1 MSLCHYA
8 FDDFSSFVLGLFF
21 FRFVFFLP
29 VWICADAVVWKTR
42 RWEGVFMVTLD
53 ESLLQ
58 QLSMCVPAPSETLW
72 YAESVPSNRIRSAWT
87 AQSNYITSESF
98 LVLQYLLRISH
109 TVGTAPARPVKT
121 HCPRSELF
129 TSQPAMSWEFCLEAS
144 FSFMKF
150 VSWKTTHIYCSIVY
164 MRTSFSN
171 FMIHQMNS
179 LKQDRKEYF
188 VLFLFF
194 KVCTY

>member
-21 FRFVFFLP
+21 FRFSFFLP
-29 VWICADAVVWKTR
+29 VWICVDAAVWKTH

-58 QLSMCVPAPSETLW
+58 QLSICVPAPSETLW

-109 TVGTAPARPVKT
+109 TVGTAPARPIKT
-121 HCPRSELF
+121 RVIYQSTSHALRVLF
-129 TSQPAMSWEFCLEAS
+129 GGFFFHIWNLYHGKPLTSSVVLYTWVQVFPILWYI
-144 FSFMKF
+144 KWIHWNKT
-150 VSWKTTHIYCSIVY
+150 WKSI
-164 MRTSFSN
+164 S
-171 FMIHQMNS
+171 
-179 LKQDRKEYF
+179 

>member
-1 MSLCHYA
+1 MHLMISPLLFWVC
-8 FDDFSSFVLGLFF
+8 FSFIFFV
-21 FRFVFFLP
+21 FLP
-29 VWICADAVVWKTR
+29 VWICVDAAVWKTHC
-42 RWEGVFMVTLD
+42 WEGVFMVTLD

-109 TVGTAPARPVKT
+109 TVGTAPARPIKT
-121 HCPRSELF
+121 RCSRSELF
-129 TSQPAMSWEFCLEAS
+129 TSQTAMSWEFCLEAF
-144 FSFMKF
+144 FSYMKF
-150 VSWKTTHIYCSIVY
+150 VSWKTTHIFCSTVY

-179 LKQDRKEYF
+179 LK
-188 VLFLFF
+188 
-194 KVCTY
+194 

>member
-8 FDDFSSFVLGLFF
+8 FDDFSSFVFLSFCFF
-21 FRFVFFLP
+21 VLP
-29 VWICADAVVWKTR
+29 VWICVDAAVWKTH

-109 TVGTAPARPVKT
+109 TVGTAPARPIKT
-121 HCPRSELF
+121 RCPRSELF
-129 TSQPAMSWEFCLEAS
+129 TSQPAMSWEFCLEAFFFFHIWNLYHGKPLTS
-144 FSFMKF
+144 SVVLYTWGQVFPILWYIK
-150 VSWKTTHIYCSIVY
+150 WIHWNKTGKSI
-164 MRTSFSN
+164 S
-171 FMIHQMNS
+171 
-179 LKQDRKEYF
+179 

-194 KVCTY
+194 KVWTY

>member
-1 MSLCHYA
+1 MHLMISPLLFWVC
-8 FDDFSSFVLGLFF
+8 FSFIFFV
-21 FRFVFFLP
+21 FLP
-29 VWICADAVVWKTR
+29 VWICVDAAVWKTH

-109 TVGTAPARPVKT
+109 TVGTAPARPIKT
-121 HCPRSELF
+121 RCSRSELF
-129 TSQPAMSWEFCLEAS
+129 TSQTAMSWEFCLEAF
-144 FSFMKF
+144 FSYMKF
-150 VSWKTTHIYCSIVY
+150 VSWKTTHIFCSTVY

-179 LKQDRKEYF
+179 LK
-188 VLFLFF
+188 
-194 KVCTY
+194 

>member
-8 FDDFSSFVLGLFF
+8 FDDFSSFVFLSFCFF
-21 FRFVFFLP
+21 VLP
-29 VWICADAVVWKTR
+29 VWICVDAAVWKTH

-109 TVGTAPARPVKT
+109 TVGTAPARPIKT
-121 HCPRSELF
+121 RCPRSELF
-129 TSQPAMSWEFCLEAS
+129 TSQPAMSWEFCLEAFF
-144 FSFMKF
+144 FSYMKF
-150 VSWKTTHIYCSIVY
+150 VSWKTTHIFCSTVY

-179 LKQDRKEYF
+179 LK
-188 VLFLFF
+188 
-194 KVCTY
+194 